1 MDVDGDSSFSSGDLE
16 NIGNADD
23 VSTKNRER
31 TNQLGDWEIWRE
43 RIKYTVQN
51 LGIFEKFLTLRLT
64 DLYYI
69 FYGSSLIKPIYIQN
83 I

>member
-31 TNQLGDWEIWRE
+31 TNQLGD
-43 RIKYTVQN
+43 
-51 LGIFEKFLTLRLT
+51 
-64 DLYYI
+64 
-69 FYGSSLIKPIYIQN
+69 
-83 I
+83 